1 MFLVSKRMLFNQQD
15 SERMCTI
22 RLPILGLV
30 IVGCV
35 LGHAVCRQEERHPDL
50 VPSSRPER
58 SFGNDK
64 EEPPSR
70 PNSHLTSGDGYNQP
84 YFGNNTDRNVTVQ
97 LGKTAYLNCKINQLG
112 DRTVSWVRQHDLHIL
127 TVGSYTYTSDQRFK
141 SLHLEGTTD
150 WTLKIQ
156 YTKKHDSG
164 IYECQISTEPKLS
177 LNYTLNVV
185 VAKAVII
192 EGEKLYI
199 QSGSIINLTCVIT
212 DNKDPP
218 IYVFWYHNGKMI
230 NYETDKGIEVVTDK
244 GPTTVSK
251 LRIENAKSS
260 NSGNYSC
267 SPSYSEPANITV
279 HVLDGDKPA
288 AMHHGQHTSQGS
300 IITCNVVLLL
310 ITWFLAHTLCL
321 ETSYNLRGVW
331 NQPS

>member
-1 MFLVSKRMLFNQQD
+1 MLYVANRMLCKPQD
-15 SERMCTI
+15 SERMCAATYLI
-22 RLPILGLV
+22 LDLVVVFSILGHV
-30 IVGCV
+30 
-35 LGHAVCRQEERHPDL
+35 VCRQADNNTGISPSYRLERNFDN
-50 VPSSRPER
+50 V
-58 SFGNDK
+58 K

-70 PNSHLTSGDGYNQP
+70 PNSHFTSDGYNQP
-84 YFGNNTDRNVTVQ
+84 YFGNNTERNVTVQ

-112 DRTVSWVRQHDLHIL
+112 DRTVSWVRQRDLHIL

-141 SLHLEGTTD
+141 SLHLEGTTN

-156 YTKKHDSG
+156 YTQKQDAG

-199 QSGSIINLTCVIT
+199 QSGSTINLTCVVNNNT
-212 DNKDPP
+212 SPP
-218 IYVFWYHNGKMI
+218 IFVFWYHNGKMI
-230 NYETDKGIEVVTDK
+230 NYETTKGIEVVTDK

-251 LRIENAKSS
+251 LRIENAKLS

-267 SPSYSEPANITV
+267 FPSYAYSANITV

-288 AMHHGQHTSQGS
+288 AMHHGRHSSQGTV
-300 IITCNVVLLL
+300 ITYNVVLLL
-310 ITWFLAHTLCL
+310 ATWTLASTLCL
-321 ETSYNLRGVW
+321 ESFERSGTW